1 MPFLKYLIVQDLDS
15 GYNDNKLNFKLRC
28 EGFYGKDGK
37 GSDGV
42 CDIRLMK

>member
-15 GYNDNKLNFKLRC
+15 GYNDNKFNFKHRC
-28 EGFYGKDGK
+28 EGSYGKDGK